1 MVLLGALY
9 ADQQRE
15 REENRLQNTSRPAVD
30 ITGKGKALHP
40 CKYRCGMY
48 GCRSSSDDKVGLGRN
63 IKMITVDLVLEELR
77 SSDGTSFF
85 CFSFLFGCFS
95 IFDCIF
101 ALATLQFFASCEL
114 VAHNSGE
121 MRRLRN
127 HIQNSSR

>member
-1 MVLLGALY
+1 M
-9 ADQQRE
+9 
-15 REENRLQNTSRPAVD
+15 
-30 ITGKGKALHP
+30 
-40 CKYRCGMY
+40 YRCG
-48 GCRSSSDDKVGLGRN
+48 SSSDDKMGLGRD
-63 IKMITVDLVLEELR
+63 IKMISLGLVLEELG

-101 ALATLQFFASCEL
+101 AFATLQFFASCEL

-127 HIQNSSR
+127 HTQDSSR